1 MKDFQITQS
10 EADSR
15 IKSKKTTW
23 IGLILIGVGIVMLLC
38 RVSFFIHG
46 VAELKFDWT
55 NVWLCLGWGYTI
67 FAAKDT
73 LLKGMIG
80 LMLPKKK

>member
-23 IGLILIGVGIVMLLC
+23 IGLSLIIVGGAMLLC

-46 VAELKFDWT
+46 VEELRFDWT
-55 NVWLCLGWGYTI
+55 NVWLCVGWGYTM
-67 FAAKDT
+67 FSAKDT

-80 LMLPKKK
+80 LILPRKK